1 MFVCVY
7 CICTVQSHVYWCIRI
22 HTYMCAWSFWLFP
35 CVYFNLSVILT
46 CDLSLL
52 PISPH
57 PYQVECAVHTGY
69 NTVWVASGTPQT
81 SEIAIIECRT
91 AKPCMTECFSVPDR
105 RILSMVYVP
114 AQQKETEMTT
124 TESEEGSQR
133 AKGVPTVWVGC
144 QDGKWAGIL
153 GSTHTCGIPRP
164 KLFVWAY
171 VCMLI
176 NTGRCM

>member
-1 MFVCVY
+1 MCTGVYVYIHICVHDL
-7 CICTVQSHVYWCIRI
+7 SD
-22 HTYMCAWSFWLFP
+22 SSP
-35 CVYFNLSVILT
+35 CVCFNLSVILSR
-46 CDLSLL
+46 DPSLL

-91 AKPCMTECFSVPDR
+91 TKPCMTECFSVPDR

-124 TESEEGSQR
+124 TESEEGNQR
-133 AKGVPTVWVGC
+133 AKGAPTVWVGC
-144 QDGKWAGIL
+144 QDGK
-153 GSTHTCGIPRP
+153 
-164 KLFVWAY
+164 
-171 VCMLI
+171 
-176 NTGRCM
+176 

>member
-1 MFVCVY
+1 MYCTITCVLVYTYTYIYVCMIFLTLPFVS
-7 CICTVQSHVYWCIRI
+7 T
-22 HTYMCAWSFWLFP
+22 
-35 CVYFNLSVILT
+35 YFNLSVILT
-46 CDLSLL
+46 RDLSLL
-52 PISPH
+52 PIFPH

-91 AKPCMTECFSVPDR
+91 TKPCMTECFSVPDR

-114 AQQKETEMTT
+114 AQQKETEMST

-144 QDGKWAGIL
+144 QDGK
-153 GSTHTCGIPRP
+153 
-164 KLFVWAY
+164 
-171 VCMLI
+171 
-176 NTGRCM
+176 